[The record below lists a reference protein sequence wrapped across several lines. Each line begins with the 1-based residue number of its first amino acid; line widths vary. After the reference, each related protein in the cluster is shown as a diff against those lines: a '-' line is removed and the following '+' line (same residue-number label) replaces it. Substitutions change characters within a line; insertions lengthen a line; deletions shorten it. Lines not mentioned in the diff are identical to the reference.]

1 MSLLIEQLIV
11 GIYTSLIYILLKPF
25 GLEYFTL
32 LFLDGFIKHLLGY
45 YIGIQDIYCNKHK
58 PGTISSVS
66 IRELII
72 ESICEGV
79 LFIILGFIF
88 INLGLNKYIVPYII
102 AFSVH
107 IIVHFIG
114 LHYLFIENRCKIV

>member
-1 MSLLIEQLIV
+1 MNLLIEQIIV
-11 GIYTSLIYILLKPF
+11 GIYTSIIYILLKPF

-45 YIGIQDIYCNKHK
+45 YIGIQDIYCNKYK

-72 ESICEGV
+72 ESICEGL
-79 LFIILGFIF
+79 LFIILGFILM
-88 INLGLNKYIVPYII
+88 NLGLNKHIVPYII

-107 IIVHFIG
+107 IIVHYIG
-114 LHYLFIENRCKIV
+114 IHYLFIENRCK